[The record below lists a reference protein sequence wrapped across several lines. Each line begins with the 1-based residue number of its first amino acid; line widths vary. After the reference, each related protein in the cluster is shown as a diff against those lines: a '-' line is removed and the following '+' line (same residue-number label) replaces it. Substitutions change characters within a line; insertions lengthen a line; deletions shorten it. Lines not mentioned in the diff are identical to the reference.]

1 MSDAITDTL
10 LFRLADIHAHAD
22 VTFDLDSAIRMFEAA
37 QASLEG
43 ASAGEKR
50 HVVERAETLAIKSS
64 HPKTNA
70 FFADRGPDG
79 RRRWG
84 LFVSR
89 TRSRDRP
96 VLDPRT

>member
-1 MSDAITDTL
+1 MDPVLCQRRDTDTL

-50 HVVERAETLAIKSS
+50 HVVERAETLAAKSS
-64 HPKTNA
+64 HPETNA
-70 FFADRGPDG
+70 FFAPLIEALMDDADG
-79 RRRWG
+79 D
-84 LFVSR
+84 S
-89 TRSRDRP
+89 S
-96 VLDPRT
+96 